1 MGPAGSDRIT
11 RVLPYSGTAQRAP
24 ASFRYGDLTLCVSG
38 FPAAFPSDAR
48 RAMCAAL
55 LPRGGLDRPGLGYSP
70 FARHYWGNRFFFLL
84 LQVLGCFGSLRSPAS
99 LRARH
104 CGARVAP
111 FGHPRI

>member
-24 ASFRYGDLTLCVSG
+24 ASFRYGDVTLCVRG

-48 RAMCAAL
+48 RAMRAAL
-55 LPRGGLDRPGLGYSP
+55 LPRSGLDRPGLGYSP

-99 LRARH
+99 LRARRL
-104 CGARVAP
+104 GARVAP